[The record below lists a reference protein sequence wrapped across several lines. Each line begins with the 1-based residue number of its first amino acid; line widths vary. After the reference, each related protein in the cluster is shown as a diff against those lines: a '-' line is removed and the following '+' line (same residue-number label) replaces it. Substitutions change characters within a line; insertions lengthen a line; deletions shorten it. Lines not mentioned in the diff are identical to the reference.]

1 MPTILTT
8 KPGLNNDRGRSIGFQ
23 QREGRGAMNKLTR
36 EEFVE
41 ALIAEQLREIKWTL
55 LWIAVSLFFIAM
67 GTLLAVRA
75 IAMIGTVLL

>member
-1 MPTILTT
+1 
-8 KPGLNNDRGRSIGFQ
+8 
-23 QREGRGAMNKLTR
+23 MNKLTR